1 MRPVTK
7 RVQADIVALLAIP
20 KERRDADWR
29 IAQGLLIEAA
39 LLVKANNDDMAEAMR
54 QSAAPYLRFAEIV

>member
-7 RVQADIVALLAIP
+7 RVQQDILALLAIP
-20 KERRDADWR
+20 VERRDADWH
-29 IAQGLLIEAA
+29 IAQGLLMEAA
-39 LLVKANNDDMAEAMR
+39 QYVKIGDDEAAEAMR

>member
-1 MRPVTK
+1 MRPITK
-7 RVQADIVALLAIP
+7 RVQQDILALLAVP
-20 KERRDADWR
+20 VERRDADWR
-29 IAQGLLIEAA
+29 IAQGLLVEAA

>member
-7 RVQADIVALLAIP
+7 RIQADIVALLAIP
-20 KERRDADWR
+20 VERRDADWR

-39 LLVKANNDDMAEAMR
+39 LLVKANNDDMAEVMR
-54 QSAAPYLRFAEIV
+54 QSAAPYLRFAEVV

>member
-7 RVQADIVALLAIP
+7 RIQTDILALLAIP
-20 KERRDADWR
+20 VERRDADWR

-39 LLVKANNDDMAEAMR
+39 LLVRANNDEAAEAMR
-54 QSAAPYLRFAEIV
+54 QSAAPYLRFAEIG